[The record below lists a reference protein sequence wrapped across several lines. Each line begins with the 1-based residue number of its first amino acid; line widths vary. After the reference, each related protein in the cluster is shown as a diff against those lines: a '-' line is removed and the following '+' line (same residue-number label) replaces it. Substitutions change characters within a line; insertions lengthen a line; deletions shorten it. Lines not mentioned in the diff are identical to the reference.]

1 MRHSPGTTWSS
12 CLSPSSKQHLGTPG
26 LMGQLPLG
34 VPELPDW
41 QRRGLGKLFLKLKT
55 FGPFSSSG
63 AQLQQRSAPFN
74 HLLQCSPSCSTSRAG
89 TGHREGSP
97 WLSS

>member
-1 MRHSPGTTWSS
+1 
-12 CLSPSSKQHLGTPG
+12 
-26 LMGQLPLG
+26 MGQLSLG

-41 QRRGLGKLFLKLKT
+41 QRRGLGKLFLKLGT
-55 FGPFSSSG
+55 FGPFSSSE
-63 AQLQQRSAPFN
+63 AQLQQPSAQLN
-74 HLLQCSPSCSTSRAG
+74 HLLQRSPSCSTSRAG